1 MESKINSVI
10 KVLSGSCYCEYLRL
24 SRENNTIKQKIKT
37 LRTGAKLVAREAG
50 DFIGKIISINQLV
63 SEKSSLEELK
73 EISSL
78 LKISA
83 EKYLELVTKVLDK
96 KLLDEIKIESLERN
110 YFEQL
115 EFILDTFCLGLMS
128 RKERVFLK
136 EEQAFLQNSLDTLL
150 KNQTVVA
157 HDTRNFLISI
167 IKLDEMIHDERY
179 PIGPSEIL
187 SMIGSLEYRAE
198 SIKKLIGIMVSDQAD
213 DLVQNNKVKINDLVG
228 KIKNYYQ
235 QLQGKK
241 KVKFDFIVK
250 TDNREIITD
259 ERRLNQILTNLINN
273 AIRFSPEN
281 EKVIIEI
288 KLREN
293 ILEIIVKDFG
303 PGLFPEQEKDVFKKV
318 LKPTNGGHG
327 FGLKIVGE
335 NAQLLNGLA
344 SYHYDGGAVFKVM
357 IPVK

>member
-1 MESKINSVI
+1 
-10 KVLSGSCYCEYLRL
+10 LGL
-24 SRENNTIKQKIKT
+24 SRENNALKQKNKV
-37 LRTGAKLVAREAG
+37 LRTGAKIVAREAG
-50 DFIGKIISINQLV
+50 DFIERIININRLI

-73 EISSL
+73 EVSAL

-83 EKYLELVTKVLDK
+83 EKYLELVTKVLDR

-110 YFEQL
+110 YFEQT
-115 EFILDTFCLGLMS
+115 EFILDTICLGLLTK
-128 RKERVFLK
+128 KERVFLK
-136 EEQAFLQNSLDTLL
+136 GEQVFLQNSLDTLL

-167 IKLDEMIHDERY
+167 IKVDEMIHDDRY

-187 SMIGSLEYRAE
+187 TMIGSLEYRAE
-198 SIKKLIGIMVSDQAD
+198 SIKKLIGIMASDQID
-213 DLVQNNKVKINDLVG
+213 NLVQSNKVKINDLVS
-228 KIKNYYQ
+228 KVKNYYQ

-241 KVKFDFIVK
+241 KVKFDFVVK

-281 EKVIIEI
+281 GKIIIEI
-288 KLREN
+288 KFREN
-293 ILEIIVKDFG
+293 ILEIMVKDFG

-357 IPVK
+357 VPIK

>member
-1 MESKINSVI
+1 MENNSII
-10 KVLSGSCYCEYLRL
+10 KLLSGEGYREYLRL
-24 SRENNTIKQKIKT
+24 SRENNVLKQKIKV

-50 DFIGKIISINQLV
+50 DFIEKIININRLI
-63 SEKSSLEELK
+63 SEKSSLEEFK
-73 EISSL
+73 EISAL

-96 KLLDEIKIESLERN
+96 RLLDEIKVESSERN
-110 YFEQL
+110 YFEQI
-115 EFILDTFCLGLMS
+115 EFILDSICLGLLTK
-128 RKERVFLK
+128 KERIFLR
-136 EEQAFLQNSLDTLL
+136 EEQSFLQNSLDTLL

-157 HDTRNFLISI
+157 HDTRNFLIGI
-167 IKLDEMIHDERY
+167 IKLDEMIHDKRY
-179 PIGPSEIL
+179 PIGPSEIFN
-187 SMIGSLEYRAE
+187 MISSLEYRAE
-198 SIKKLIGIMVSDQAD
+198 SIKKLIVIMASDQVD
-213 DLVQNNKVKINDLVG
+213 DLIQNNKVKINDLVS

-241 KVKFDFIVK
+241 KVKFDFVIK

-281 EKVIIEI
+281 GKIIIEI
-288 KLREN
+288 KLKDN

-344 SYHYDGGAVFKVM
+344 SYYYDSGAVFKVM
-357 IPVK
+357 IPIK